1 MNSIQSPYKRQILYR
16 IASNKPHNSKA
27 VGANVKEGCICQRE
41 HLVWG
46 KGRSKPTSDVG
57 DVESTPITN
66 KRPDV
71 PLADSVSQPVCE
83 ATDGPRRIVE

>member
-1 MNSIQSPYKRQILYR
+1 MQILHQ
-16 IASNKPHNSKA
+16 IASDKPHNSKA
-27 VGANVKEGCICQRE
+27 VGANVKEGCICRKE

-66 KRPDV
+66 KRPDA
-71 PLADSVSQPVCE
+71 PLAGSASLLVCE
-83 ATDGPRRIVE
+83 AIDGPRKIVE

>member
-1 MNSIQSPYKRQILYR
+1 MQILHQ
-16 IASNKPHNSKA
+16 IASDKPHNSKA
-27 VGANVKEGCICQRE
+27 VGANVKEGCICRKE

-57 DVESTPITN
+57 DVESIPITN

-71 PLADSVSQPVCE
+71 PLAGSESLPACE
-83 ATDGPRRIVE
+83 ATDGLRRTVE

>member
-1 MNSIQSPYKRQILYR
+1 MQILHQ
-16 IASNKPHNSKA
+16 IASDKPHNSEA
-27 VGANVKEGCICQRE
+27 VGANVKEGCICRKE

-71 PLADSVSQPVCE
+71 PLAGSESLPACE
-83 ATDGPRRIVE
+83 ATDGLRRIVE

>member
-1 MNSIQSPYKRQILYR
+1 MQILHQ
-16 IASNKPHNSKA
+16 IASDKPHNSKA
-27 VGANVKEGCICQRE
+27 VGANVKEGCICRKE

-66 KRPDV
+66 KRLDA
-71 PLADSVSQPVCE
+71 PLAGSACLLACE
-83 ATDGPRRIVE
+83 ATDGPRKIVE